1 MTAGSTTNAGS
12 TGQRCGYVGLVGRPN
27 VGKSTLL
34 NRLLGMK
41 LSIVSRRPQ
50 TTRHRILGVHTH
62 GNTQLIYVD
71 TPGLHGKQKKALNR
85 YLNRSAVAALRDV
98 DVVVML
104 VEPGRW
110 LEDDELVLE
119 HVRQVDRPVIAVVNK
134 VDLVPRKEAL
144 LPYLK
149 ELSGRFAFSEI
160 VPLSATK
167 GQNVESLQEAIRGYV
182 PESVFYFP
190 QDQVTDRSQR
200 FLVAELIREQ
210 LMRTLGQEIPYSTS
224 VEVEAFEESKSLV
237 RIAAVIWVERDGQKA
252 IVIGQGGRQLKLIG
266 QNARR
271 HIEQF
276 MGKQAHVE
284 LWVKV
289 REGWADDERAMKSL
303 GYDES

>member
-1 MTAGSTTNAGS
+1 MTAGSTANGGS
-12 TGQRCGYVGLVGRPN
+12 TAQRCGYVGLVGRPN

-50 TTRHRILGVHTH
+50 TTRHRILGVHTR

-71 TPGLHGKQKKALNR
+71 TPGLHGKQNKALNR

-110 LEDDELVLE
+110 LDDDELVLE

-134 VDLVPRKEAL
+134 VDLVPRKDAL
-144 LPYLK
+144 LPFLK

-167 GQNVESLQEAIRGYV
+167 GQNVEPLKEAIRQYV
-182 PESVFYFP
+182 PESAFYFP

-200 FLVAELIREQ
+200 FMVAELIREQ
-210 LMRTLGQEIPYSTS
+210 LMRTLGQEVPYSTS
-224 VEVEAFEESKSLV
+224 VEVEAFEVSKTLV

-271 HIEQF
+271 QIEQL
-276 MGKQAHVE
+276 MGKQAHVD
-284 LWVKV
+284 LWVKI